1 MITGNVKY
9 YAITGNSRPV
19 ELKTLIPITRE
30 KVDNNNSGNMSNQ
43 GLVNNAGN
51 SVQISGSGT
60 WSNTTQRNNGNN
72 TNNTTIPQRQQPNN
86 NSGGSVI
93 TR

>member
-1 MITGNVKY
+1 MIIGNVKY

-30 KVDNNNSGNMSNQ
+30 KADNNNSGNISNQ

-60 WSNTTQRNNGNN
+60 GSNTTQRNNGNN
-72 TNNTTIPQRQQPNN
+72 TPSAPLQQNN
-86 NSGGSVI
+86 N
-93 TR
+93 RK

>member
-9 YAITGNSRPV
+9 YAITGKSRPV

-60 WSNTTQRNNGNN
+60 GSNTTQRNNGNN
-72 TNNTTIPQRQQPNN
+72 TPSAPLQQNN
-86 NSGGSVI
+86 N
-93 TR
+93 RK